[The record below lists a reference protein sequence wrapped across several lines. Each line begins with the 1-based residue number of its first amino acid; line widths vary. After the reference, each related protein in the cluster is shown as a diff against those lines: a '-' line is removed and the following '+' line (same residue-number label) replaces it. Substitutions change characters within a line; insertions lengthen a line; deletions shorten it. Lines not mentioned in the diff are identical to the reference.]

1 MAKEREGKM
10 VSSSDEIAK
19 VLHPT
24 LDEGGNSQTATLRER
39 LDEGLVSLMKVTSTR
54 VVQQVA

>member
-10 VSSSDEIAK
+10 VSSSDENAK

-24 LDEGGNSQTATLRER
+24 LDEAGNSQTATLRER